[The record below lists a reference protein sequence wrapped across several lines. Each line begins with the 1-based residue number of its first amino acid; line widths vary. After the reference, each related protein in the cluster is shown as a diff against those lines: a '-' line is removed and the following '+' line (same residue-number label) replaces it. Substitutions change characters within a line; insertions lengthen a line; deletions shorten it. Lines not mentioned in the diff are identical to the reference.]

1 MSRVAS
7 RRLSAMLS
15 AMGAG
20 ASTNAATP
28 FASVEA
34 ALAAGKTQ
42 DEVGARM
49 ATQGETKEAVTE
61 TAPAADADAKPEKRK
76 PEKRKGLS
84 QLIIPYHVDAT
95 GNISRPEHLIAWWV
109 RIFSFLG
116 NDDLN
121 YQLRYLCRLFRDSLA
136 TFTVSASSAGYAMHR
151 PNYPDRFSAE
161 MKLNNIVLEFSAND
175 HNDKWAVNMSPVDGG
190 RGWNM
195 MVVNS
200 KTGALRGVLKSYDTW
215 GNGYECKSWTPKDGW

>member
-1 MSRVAS
+1 
-7 RRLSAMLS
+7 
-15 AMGAG
+15 MGAG
-20 ASTNAATP
+20 ASSNAAAP
-28 FASVEA
+28 FESVEA

-42 DEVGARM
+42 DEVEAWM
-49 ATQGETKEAVTE
+49 ATQSETEEAGTE
-61 TAPAADADAKPEKRK
+61 TPAAVDAEAK

-109 RIFSFLG
+109 RIFSFLS

-161 MKLNNIVLEFSAND
+161 MKLNDIVLDFSAND

-200 KTGALRGVLKSYDTW
+200 KTGALRGGLKSYDTW
-215 GNGYECKSWTPKDGW
+215 GNGRECKSWTSKDGW

>member
-1 MSRVAS
+1 
-7 RRLSAMLS
+7 
-15 AMGAG
+15 MGAG
-20 ASTNAATP
+20 ASANAATP

-42 DEVGARM
+42 DEVDAWM
-49 ATQGETKEAVTE
+49 ATQG
-61 TAPAADADAKPEKRK
+61 
-76 PEKRKGLS
+76 EKRKGLS
-84 QLIIPYHVDAT
+84 QLIIPYHVSSETT

-136 TFTVSASSAGYAMHR
+136 TFTVSTSSAGYAMHR

-161 MKLNNIVLEFSAND
+161 MKLNDIVLEFSAND
-175 HNDKWAVNMSPVDGG
+175 HNNKWAANMSPVDGG

-200 KTGALRGVLKSYDTW
+200 KTGALRGDLKSYDTW
-215 GNGYECKSWTPKDGW
+215 GNGRECKSWTSNDGR